1 MMDFPSSPVV
11 KPLPSNAKGM
21 GSIPGWGAQMPRSQ
35 KKQNIKQKQYY
46 NKFNKKKNFLKK
58 VAHIKNICKK

>member
-11 KPLPSNAKGM
+11 KPLPPM
-21 GSIPGWGAQMPRSQ
+21 QRVRVRSQ
-35 KKQNIKQKQYY
+35 VGELRCLEAKKKQNIKQKQYY